1 MDYRSTHAIYVRAKQ
16 DTEFKPFRVILTGG
30 LTGLGYWF
38 FFPKHQ
44 FLEGVP
50 GVALAVLVG
59 AVCVPAIEFMWN
71 YLRAPLRLADERIA
85 ELEAQVSQYKA
96 TKSEQEINLGGDHVV
111 KGRWYG
117 QRFVFDEPI
126 DDFIA
131 TLPFQR
137 KHNPGSITLSCKP
150 NSLGHFRYIV
160 EGYATVCVRTP
171 GTSTGRTIKGS
182 GELEMPLNEDAQLE
196 FESIEGT
203 GRLRWLTLGWTEA

>member
-16 DTEFKPFRVILTGG
+16 DIEFKPFRVILTGG

-44 FLEGVP
+44 FLEGMP

-71 YLRAPLRLADERIA
+71 YLRAPLRLADERIE

-160 EGYATVCVRTP
+160 EGDATVCVRTP
-171 GTSTGRTIKGS
+171 GTVTGRRCNSIS
-182 GELEMPLNEDAQLE
+182 EMKVKVADAYHPQAK
-196 FESIEGT
+196 SCANCGV
-203 GRLRWLTLGWTEA
+203 